1 MVSVL
6 TGRLRD
12 TVELGEDLD
21 ALSSRVGHATHIG
34 VIASGL
40 TYHHLVVTGNLAA
53 SEARAR
59 RDVEDAE
66 RSAIGWRR
74 FSYVTLGLA
83 HFFAGDW
90 TSARSAFDTALDWIR
105 AVPMG
110 RDVPVVRAADAS
122 TCWGGGCVFCP
133 ASAPVT
139 ASRGSRW

>member
-1 MVSVL
+1 MAEVLQARTFFHYAYMECPETIEVGCQAAALRTQRRELYDVCDVLFTLVMVSVL

-21 ALSSRVGHATHIG
+21 ALSSRVGHVNAHWCNRL
-34 VIASGL
+34 GL

-83 HFFAGDW
+83 HFFAGD
-90 TSARSAFDTALDWIR
+90 
-105 AVPMG
+105 
-110 RDVPVVRAADAS
+110 
-122 TCWGGGCVFCP
+122 
-133 ASAPVT
+133 
-139 ASRGSRW
+139 